1 MGKYLLV
8 AAVVAEAPIG
18 DGDVVVPPYPKVD
31 SLVSSNSALLIMA
44 HPCTEAQKLK
54 HQIKLQQKRELV
66 LAD

>member
-8 AAVVAEAPIG
+8 AAVVAEAPI
-18 DGDVVVPPYPKVD
+18 GDVVVPPYPKVD